1 MNDASRAGQQTQH
14 PATLRLPAAF
24 DYPLG
29 GIIGR
34 TAIGLALLALAGL
47 LLRYD
52 AIPAAIGG
60 ACAGLFG
67 ALVAASNLCAL
78 IRPARRRIVLDEA
91 GVELRYGF
99 STRRYPFLEYSDY
112 RVSRIGLRRFLTAL
126 PIEADGALGERAFHL
141 RLTLHDRPAFLT
153 PMPMMGGGAPA
164 TLLEW
169 QSTLNELRRSAVAV
183 AGLTA
188 KFDRWSAEKRADEAR
203 RAALWRAREQ
213 AGVRPSRLSR
223 ARFVRRRTILGL
235 VFFAVLLAPIGLSYA
250 VQHGIIVVCGPGG
263 AMCPGIDPIVHQI
276 AMIGGPALAVAIFA
290 LGNGRL
296 AVKRARDL
304 DLDLPYWKAVLG
316 LLRRSRVLERRLS
329 GEEGTAGTN
338 RFGPPPL
345 N

>member
-1 MNDASRAGQQTQH
+1 VNDATRAAQQKQH
-14 PATLRLPAAF
+14 PATLRLPASF
-24 DYPLG
+24 GYPLG
-29 GIIGR
+29 GVIGR
-34 TAIGLALLALAGL
+34 TAIGLALLALAGF

-52 AIPAAIGG
+52 GIPAAIGG

-67 ALVAASNLCAL
+67 ALVAASNLWAL

-112 RVSRIGLRRFLTAL
+112 RISRIGLRRFLTAL
-126 PIEADGALGERAFHL
+126 PIEADGALGERASRL

-153 PMPMMGGGAPA
+153 PMPMMGDGAPA

-169 QSTLNELRRSAVAV
+169 QSTLNELRRSAVGA

-188 KFDRWSAEKRADEAR
+188 EFDRRSAEKRAEEAR
-203 RAALWRAREQ
+203 RGAVWRTKEQ
-213 AGVRPSRLSR
+213 AGARPSRLSR
-223 ARFVRRRTILGL
+223 AGFVRRRTLLGV
-235 VFFAVLLAPIGLSYA
+235 VFFAVLLVPIALSYA
-250 VQHGIIVVCGPGG
+250 VQHGIIVLCGPAGG
-263 AMCPGIDPIVHQI
+263 ATCPGIGPVVHQI
-276 AMIGGPALAVAIFA
+276 AMIGGPALAIAIFV

-296 AVKRARDL
+296 AVKRAHDL

-316 LLRRSRVLERRLS
+316 LLWRSRMLERRLS
-329 GEEGTAGTN
+329 GEEGTVGTN
-338 RFGPPPL
+338 RFGPPP